1 MLHVHVYV
9 HVRVHVHVHVCAAIE
24 RVHPIPYTLPTSEN
38 LTQRF
43 SVDDIPAAV
52 AITSAMSPSSPEHG
66 DGLSFTSESTNA
78 YGVR

>member
-1 MLHVHVYV
+1 M
-9 HVRVHVHVHVCAAIE
+9 
-24 RVHPIPYTLPTSEN
+24 HPIPYTLVLPTSEN

-43 SVDDIPAAV
+43 SVDEMPAAV

-78 YGVR
+78 YRVRLG